1 LADEKGALPPSPS
14 DRLPRGIFPKKKP
27 GSEASVR
34 KLVKIT
40 GERGRWTAEVEGKRL
55 AVIHNTWRVGQTGYE
70 DPMEGIDRNGKRFR
84 EYAEALR
91 HHDFVVMQRDVG
103 GGDLSRDG
111 YIGVFSFDNLDLT
124 EGAPVRLRLLDRV
137 ADPKR

>member
-1 LADEKGALPPSPS
+1 M
-14 DRLPRGIFPKKKP
+14 
-27 GSEASVR
+27 R
-34 KLVKIT
+34 KLVKTT

-55 AVIHNTWRVGQTGYE
+55 AVIHNTWRVGETGYA
-70 DPMEGIDRNGKRFR
+70 DPMEGIDRNGKRFM

-91 HHDFVVMQRDVG
+91 DHDLVVMQRDVG
-103 GGDLSRDG
+103 GGDLARDG
-111 YIGVFSFDNLDLT
+111 YIGVFSFDSLDLT